1 MSIPKKV
8 TVTEVGPRD
17 GFQSVKTWIETADKI
32 AVILDLFAAGVD
44 RMEAVSFISPK
55 AIPQMRDAA
64 EVVDAIRGRVDM
76 DRVYALVGNLRGA
89 QQAFDAGVRNI
100 TFVISASEAHNLSN
114 VRRTPAESLALLA
127 AVREE
132 LPSLHVKL
140 ALATAFG
147 CPFTGEVGLDQIRFV
162 LDGALAL
169 GVDDVCLCDTIGVAS
184 PLLTERL
191 LGSLRELYGFD
202 GALRWSMHF
211 HNTRGFAAANTYAAL
226 KLGIDCFE
234 TAAGGLGGCPFAP
247 GASGNMA
254 TEDLVYMLRDLGIE
268 CGVDL
273 DKTLDAAERMSS
285 SLNLCTDSRINRVT
299 MNKIFPR

>member
-8 TVTEVGPRD
+8 TVMEVGPRD
-17 GFQSVKTWIETADKI
+17 GFQSVKNWIETSDKI
-32 AVILDLFAAGVD
+32 AVILALFSAGVD
-44 RMEAVSFISPK
+44 KMEAVSFISPK

-64 EVVDAIRGRVDM
+64 EIIAAIRDRVDM

-89 QQAFDAGVRNI
+89 QQAVDAGVRNI

-114 VRRTPAESLALLA
+114 VRRTPAESLELLR
-127 AVREE
+127 AVRTE

-140 ALATAFG
+140 SLATAFG
-147 CPFTGEVGLDQIRFV
+147 CPFTGEVSLEQISFV
-162 LDGALAL
+162 LDGAMSL
-169 GVDDVCLCDTIGVAS
+169 GVDDICLCDTIGVAS
-184 PLLTERL
+184 PQLTEQRL
-191 LGSLRELYGFD
+191 LSLMERYGRD
-202 GALRWSMHF
+202 GNVKWSMHF

-226 KLGIDCFE
+226 KLGIDRFE

-254 TEDLVYMLRDLGIE
+254 TEDLVYMLRDMGIG
-268 CGVDL
+268 CNVDL
-273 DKTLDAAERMSS
+273 ERTLDTAEHMNAA
-285 SLNLCTDSRINRVT
+285 LHLCTDSKINRVT